1 MATKT
6 TFSINS
12 KTITKAF
19 QDLFDSFKN
28 SRLKVSSK
36 NGQEYLNISLLLAV
50 IIGVFLP
57 IAFVVLIILTLV
69 CSLQLAILQEDKQ
82 EAEKQKMIELK

>member
-12 KTITKAF
+12 KTITKVF
-19 QDLFDSFKN
+19 QDLFDSFKS

-36 NGQEYLNISLLLAV
+36 NGKEYLNISLLLAV
-50 IIGVFLP
+50 IIGIIFPVAF
-57 IAFVVLIILTLV
+57 IALIIL
-69 CSLQLAILQEDKQ
+69 SLIAPIEIAILQEVK
-82 EAEKQKMIELK
+82 EEHANQKMIELK

>member
-19 QDLFDSFKN
+19 QDLFDSFKS

-50 IIGVFLP
+50 IIGIIFP
-57 IAFVVLIILTLV
+57 FAFVVLIILMLV
-69 CSLQLAILQEDKQ
+69 CNLQVAILQEDKQ
-82 EAEKQKMIELK
+82 EDEKQKMIELK

>member
-19 QDLFDSFKN
+19 QDLFDSFKS

-50 IIGVFLP
+50 IIGIIFP
-57 IAFVVLIILTLV
+57 IAFVVLIILMLV
-69 CSLQLAILQEDKQ
+69 CNLQVAILQEDKQ
-82 EAEKQKMIELK
+82 EDEKQKMIELK